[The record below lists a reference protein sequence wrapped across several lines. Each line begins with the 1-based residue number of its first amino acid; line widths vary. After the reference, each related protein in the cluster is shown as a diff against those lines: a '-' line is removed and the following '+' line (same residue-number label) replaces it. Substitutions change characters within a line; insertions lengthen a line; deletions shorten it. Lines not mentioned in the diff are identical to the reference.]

1 MRKKVKRAE
10 FEFGWLKNGRRG
22 PDREIFAK
30 SQRLSTGVTGDRLRQ
45 HAKLPQKMLVK
56 RVMEEN
62 QAHNT

>member
-30 SQRLSTGVTGDRLRQ
+30 SQRL
-45 HAKLPQKMLVK
+45 LPRAYFTV
-56 RVMEEN
+56 
-62 QAHNT
+62 